1 MDASKAFMQSLID
14 AHDNPFV
21 VIDGDYRIRAAN
33 RAYRE
38 AYGVREEDIV
48 GRKCHEVSHHS
59 VVPCHVNGEDC
70 PHRHV
75 FGRSE
80 PYQTLH
86 VHYDRD
92 NRPEHVRLKGLPL
105 VGPQGEAL
113 LGESI
118 FPLGAAPEIDCNQI
132 RMIGRAPAFLQTINA
147 LSRAARSDAA
157 VLLFGESGTGKELAA
172 HFIHGESA
180 RHNRPFHT
188 LDCTAIPEALF
199 ESELFGHE
207 RGAFTGCVGRK
218 RGLFELAH
226 GGTLFLDEIGEI
238 PLALQAK
245 LLRVLEAGEFRRVG
259 GTETLKADVRVVSA
273 TNRNLAQMAE
283 TGGFRRDLYY
293 RISVIDITLP
303 PLRERRVDIPILA
316 ETLLARMRGPYPC
329 RLSPD
334 ALAQLVAY
342 DYPGNIRELRN
353 LLTRAAALC
362 SGGIIQ
368 SEHLQLGAPAGSQR
382 AGKQSGLDEKSRI
395 EDLLA
400 SHHGHRRRVAEAL
413 GISERTLYRKLARY
427 GLGQPE

>member
-1 MDASKAFMQSLID
+1 MDAGKAFMQSLID

-38 AYGVREEDIV
+38 AYGVREEDVV

-59 VVPCHVNGEDC
+59 AVPCHENGEDC
-70 PHRHV
+70 PHRRV
-75 FGRSE
+75 FGGSE

-86 VHYDRD
+86 VHYDRH
-92 NRPEHVRLKGLPL
+92 NHPEHVRLKGVPL

-113 LGESI
+113 LGEAI
-118 FPLGAAPEIDCNQI
+118 FPLGATPEIDCDQM
-132 RMIGRAPAFLQTINA
+132 RMIGRAPAFLVVMEA
-147 LSRAARSDAA
+147 LSRAAKSDAA

-172 HFIHGESA
+172 HYIHQQSA
-180 RHNRPFHT
+180 RRGGPFHT

-226 GGTLFLDEIGEI
+226 GGTLFMDEIGEI
-238 PLALQAK
+238 PLAMQAK

-259 GTETLKADVRVVSA
+259 GTETLKADVRIVSA
-273 TNRNLAQMAE
+273 TNRDLLQMAGA
-283 TGGFRRDLYY
+283 GGFRRDLFY
-293 RISVIDITLP
+293 RISVIDVTLP

-316 ETLLARMRGPYPC
+316 ETLLARVRGPKPC

-334 ALAQLVAY
+334 ALARLIAY

-362 SGGIIQ
+362 SNGLIEP
-368 SEHLQLGAPAGSQR
+368 EHLPIDAPAGSPR
-382 AGKQSGLDEKSRI
+382 SSRRPGADEKTRI
-395 EDLLA
+395 ESLLA
-400 SHHGHRRRVAEAL
+400 SHQGHRRRVAEAL

-427 GLGQPE
+427 GLSE

>member
-1 MDASKAFMQSLID
+1 MDAGKAFMQSLID

-48 GRKCHEVSHHS
+48 GRKCHEISHHS
-59 VVPCHVNGEDC
+59 AVPCHENGEDC

-75 FGRSE
+75 FGERA

-92 NRPEHVRLKGLPL
+92 NRPEHVRLRGLPL
-105 VGPQGEAL
+105 TGLQGEPL

-118 FPLGAAPEIDCNQI
+118 FPLGAAPDLDCDQM
-132 RMIGRAPAFLQTINA
+132 RMIGRAPAFLAVMDA
-147 LSRAARSDAA
+147 LGRAARSDAA

-172 HFIHGESA
+172 HFIHQESG
-180 RHNRPFHT
+180 RRGGPFHT
-188 LDCTAIPEALF
+188 LDCTALPEALF

-218 RGLFELAH
+218 RGLFELADH
-226 GGTLFLDEIGEI
+226 GTLFLDEIGEI
-238 PLALQAK
+238 PLGLQAK
-245 LLRVLEAGEFRRVG
+245 LLRVLETGQFRRVG
-259 GTETLKADVRVVSA
+259 GTETLRADVRIVSA
-273 TNRNLAQMAE
+273 TNRNLAQMAHE
-283 TGGFRRDLYY
+283 SGFRRDLYY
-293 RISVIDITLP
+293 RISVIDVTLP
-303 PLRERRVDIPILA
+303 PLRERRVDIPVLA
-316 ETLLARMRGPYPC
+316 ETLLARLRGPKPC
-329 RLSPD
+329 RLSPE

-362 SGGIIQ
+362 SGGTIQ
-368 SEHLQLGAPAGSQR
+368 PEHLQLGMPTPSLRTGR
-382 AGKQSGLDEKSRI
+382 RLGLDEKTHI
-395 EDLLA
+395 ENLLA
-400 SHHGHRRRVAEAL
+400 SHRGHRRRVAEAL

-427 GLGQPE
+427 GLGQGE